1 MSSKVGLISEVKFMA
16 SVMDQIHK
24 TSHSLFNNKNMLR
37 MSLEAYL
44 ERIQQYSECHEGCFV
59 IAMILIDRVM
69 ETNVEPTKS
78 LPFNI
83 YT

>member
-1 MSSKVGLISEVKFMA
+1 MSSEVSLISEVKSMA
-16 SVMDQIHK
+16 SIINQLHK
-24 TSHSLFNNKNMLR
+24 TSCSLFNNKNMLR

-44 ERIQQYSECHEGCFV
+44 ERIQQYSECHEGCFA

-69 ETNVEPTKS
+69 EVNSGPAKS